1 MQSPI
6 IEKGVK
12 SNEKNEIET
21 SGSQSSTEQLQYGQ
35 WSSASVMTPIRSHS
49 PQSHQQQFAH
59 VFALSSMASPHRLGE
74 CRL

>member
-21 SGSQSSTEQLQYGQ
+21 SGTNRQLSNYNMD
-35 WSSASVMTPIRSHS
+35 SCHRHRS
-49 PQSHQQQFAH
+49 
-59 VFALSSMASPHRLGE
+59 
-74 CRL
+74 